1 MNISVILTSYNHEK
15 FLARSIESVLNQT
28 YKDFEFIIVDD
39 CSTDASWD
47 IIKAYKQK
55 YPYIITLRHE
65 YNWGGGVVA
74 DTVRNYAT
82 GDYVAIHHSD
92 DLWEREKL
100 QKQVDILKEHPEY
113 VAVFTNASAID
124 EEGNAYED
132 ENGFY
137 YNLFAVENRSRYEWL
152 NHFFF
157 YGNCLCHPSI
167 IVKKSV
173 YEEDGFFRKGLKQI
187 PDFVKWIQICKKY
200 EIYVIPEVLV
210 KFRVRTGGQNT
221 SGMRLDTQIRST
233 VELFLM
239 LQEYL
244 DIKNQQ
250 EFLAIFPEAKKYCTE
265 DYFSPEYV
273 LGRICTEEG
282 MPAYTRLFGVEQLYK
297 VLNDSTQME
306 QLQRKEFYSVR
317 EFIKANGL
325 YDIFGMLPRAFEQTR
340 SVYYDCGDGYN
351 ADYVVREK
359 YTLNQEAVFHMCA
372 TIRTDSERTIR
383 SLRFDPAEGVLVKS
397 KIESIIVNGE
407 RVEFAAENALQKVN
421 DEDVFINMDPIY
433 SLTLSSKL
441 MTQNMLVVEIR
452 GRVSR
457 LTDAEIGN
465 VVTGFMYYQ
474 RNQQNEYNRNLLQT
488 EELLA
493 RNSDLEKNHQ
503 VLSDQLNK
511 IAEEKECLEKDYM
524 MISGKLDK
532 VSEEK
537 ECLEKDYMMIS
548 GELDKVS
555 EDKKCLEK
563 KHEITVEELENLQ
576 STRWYKMMER
586 VHQIGERWR
595 KSE

>member
-1 MNISVILTSYNHEK
+1 MNVSVILTSYNHEK
-15 FLARSIESVLNQT
+15 FLAKSIESVLNQT

-39 CSTDASWD
+39 CSSDASWD
-47 IIKAYKQK
+47 IIEAYKQK
-55 YPYIITLRHE
+55 YPDIITLRHE

-82 GDYVAIHHSD
+82 GEYIAIHHSD
-92 DLWEREKL
+92 DLWEAEKL

-113 VAVFTNASAID
+113 AAVFTNASAID
-124 EEGNAYED
+124 EEDKAYED

-137 YNLFAVENRSRYEWL
+137 YNRFAVENRSRHEWL

-167 IVKKSV
+167 LVKKSV
-173 YEEDGFFRKGLKQI
+173 YEEDGFFRRGLKQI

-250 EFLAIFPEAKKYCTE
+250 EFWAVFPEAQKYCTR
-265 DYFSPEYV
+265 DYFSTEYV

-297 VLNDSTQME
+297 VLNDSAQME
-306 QLQRKEFYSVR
+306 QLQRRNSFSVKD
-317 EFIKANGL
+317 FTKANGQ
-325 YDIFGMLPRAFEQTR
+325 YDIFGMLPQAFEQTR
-340 SVYYDCGDGYN
+340 SIYYDCGDGYN
-351 ADYVVREK
+351 ADHVVKEK
-359 YTLNQEAVFHMCA
+359 YTLNQESAFRMCA
-372 TIRTDSERTIR
+372 IIRANSDSTIQ

-407 RVEFAAENALQKVN
+407 KIEFAAENALWKAN

-433 SLTLSSKL
+433 NLLLSSKL
-441 MTQNMLVVEIR
+441 MSQNRLVVEIR

-457 LTDAEIGN
+457 LTDAEIDN
-465 VVTGFMYYQ
+465 VVTEFMYYQ
-474 RNQQNEYNRNLLQT
+474 RNQQNEYCRNLLQI

-493 RNSDLEKNHQ
+493 RNSNLEKKHH
-503 VLSDQLNK
+503 LLLDRLNK
-511 IAEEKECLEKDYM
+511 TTEEKECLMKDYMMVSGELDKVTEEKECLEKAYM
-524 MISGKLDK
+524 I
-532 VSEEK
+532 V
-537 ECLEKDYMMIS
+537 S

-555 EDKKCLEK
+555 EDKKSLEK
-563 KHEITVEELENLQ
+563 KYEITAEELENLQ
-576 STRWYKMMER
+576 STS
-586 VHQIGERWR
+586 VLTC
-595 KSE
+595 